1 MTALCTLLTVR
12 RVVDLCRVDSAL
24 CRPSAA

>member
-1 MTALCTLLTVR
+1 MTALRTLLTVR
-12 RVVDLCRVDSAL
+12 RPVDLCRVDSAL